1 MYIARIEW
9 HSLIIP
15 NHLVARKHAQKDVI
29 QTSRATGK
37 TLSLGDKMT
46 FSPMHRLR
54 HSPVSNADARSTAYL
69 DLATSRHN
77 VPSRRKHVVFQHPN
91 KNTLVQAP
99 HHMKRSPSGSANAS
113 PVERQRP
120 DENARP
126 SNKKS
131 PPAQSDSKK
140 VRVVVIMIF
149 LREGTANLFIMSIA
163 ESIIRHYSSTLQVA

>member
-1 MYIARIEW
+1 
-9 HSLIIP
+9 
-15 NHLVARKHAQKDVI
+15 
-29 QTSRATGK
+29 
-37 TLSLGDKMT
+37 MT

-120 DENARP
+120 DENAGP

-131 PPAQSDSKK
+131 PPDGSSSQSDSKK
-140 VRVVVIMIF
+140 VRVVVIF
-149 LREGTANLFIMSIA
+149 LRKGTTNLFIMFIA
-163 ESIIRHYSSTLQVA
+163 ESIIRHYSSTLQVAQELGLV